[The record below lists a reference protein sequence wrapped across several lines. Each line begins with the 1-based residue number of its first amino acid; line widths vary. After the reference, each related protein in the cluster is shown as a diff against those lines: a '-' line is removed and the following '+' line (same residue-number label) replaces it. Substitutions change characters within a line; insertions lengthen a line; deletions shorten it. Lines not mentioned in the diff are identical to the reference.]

1 VTKAEFSQ
9 TAVTLSTNAKKYR
22 FAERWI
28 AEPTTNS
35 DARCLRSL
43 VNPCAGVIN
52 PFVCRA
58 NAFIWHLRSLSIIL
72 LTMATVSLC
81 ELLGLTVYDASGAV
95 SGRVREVAL
104 TPQEDRSRVSLLIVK
119 TPTGNRV
126 LPLAAVSAING
137 GVRASTPAAEW
148 VAADASEGLLL
159 LSRDLLDQQVIDVHG
174 RKVVRVNDVDF
185 HHDSA
190 QHRSILRVG
199 GVDVGARGAVRRLL
213 KGMVPAAALRALLQ
227 RVPPREIPWD
237 FVDLIETD
245 PARRVKLK
253 ISHER
258 LARLH
263 PADIADIVES
273 LAPDER
279 EAVFETLDEGVA
291 AGALEELEPKVQKAV
306 LESLDSDRAADIVE
320 EMEPD
325 AAADLLGDLSD
336 ERTEE
341 ILVQMQP
348 AERQEVTD
356 LLEFK
361 ENSAAGRMTTEY
373 IALPVAATA
382 NDAIEAMRSFEG
394 RMENM
399 SIVYLTD
406 SHGTLAGAV
415 PLVKI
420 VLAPSSTPLLA
431 LAQEPLISCHENTKE
446 KEFAELFD
454 KYNLLTLPVIDEH
467 NRLTGVITPDDVIAM
482 LRAKL

>member
-1 VTKAEFSQ
+1 
-9 TAVTLSTNAKKYR
+9 
-22 FAERWI
+22 
-28 AEPTTNS
+28 
-35 DARCLRSL
+35 
-43 VNPCAGVIN
+43 
-52 PFVCRA
+52 
-58 NAFIWHLRSLSIIL
+58 
-72 LTMATVSLC
+72 MATVSLS
-81 ELLGLTVYDASGAV
+81 ELLGSIVYDASGVA

-104 TPQEDRSRVSLLIVK
+104 APQEDRSRVTLLIVK
-119 TPTGNRV
+119 TPAGNRV
-126 LPLAAVSAING
+126 LPLTAVSGING
-137 GVRASTPAAEW
+137 GIRASNTAAEW
-148 VAADASEGLLL
+148 ISADGSEGLLL

-185 HHDSA
+185 HHDNM
-190 QHRSILRVG
+190 QNRSILKVG

-213 KGMVPAAALRALLQ
+213 KGMIPAAALRALLL

-237 FVDLIETD
+237 FVDIIETD

-263 PADIADIVES
+263 PADIADIVED

-325 AAADLLGDLSD
+325 AAADLLADLSD

-348 AERQEVTD
+348 EERQEVTD

-361 ENSAAGRMTTEY
+361 ENTAAGRMTTEY
-373 IALPVAATA
+373 IALSVVATA
-382 NDAIEAMRSFEG
+382 NDAIEAMRIFEG

-399 SIVYLTD
+399 STIYLTD
-406 SHGTLAGAV
+406 SHGTLVGAV

-420 VLAPSSTPLLA
+420 VLAPASTPMLA
-431 LAQEPLISCHENTKE
+431 LAQEPLISCHEDAKE

-454 KYNLLTLPVIDEH
+454 KYNLLTLPVIDDH
-467 NRLTGVITPDDVIAM
+467 NQLTGVITPDDVIAM